1 MSSTSLK
8 KKSAKSRILVQTE
21 AEQKVYSQSNKG
33 TAVTRLLY
41 MRHPQSLG
49 SRCPRPDVVR
59 HFVDALGITYHE
71 SATGITYTVDT
82 DKVITGRLQDDVF
95 FINERARDSRLCC
108 KIDDKPVVCSMHD
121 YMLVDKDGLSLPYV
135 CNSLIVHTLVHH
147 WDDVDRDQLRL
158 LNIYLAVVGI
168 APID

>member
-1 MSSTSLK
+1 MSNKSLK
-8 KKSAKSRILVQTE
+8 KKSAKSWILAQTE
-21 AEQKVYSQSNKG
+21 AEQKVHSQSNKG
-33 TAVTRLLY
+33 TTVTRLLY
-41 MRHPQSLG
+41 MRHPRSN

-108 KIDDKPVVCSMHD
+108 KIDGKPVVCSMHD

-147 WDDVDRDQLRL
+147 WDDVDRDQLQQ